1 MENEPRAV
9 TLNAETP
16 QNDEAMQLQIM
27 DGDASAVTS
36 QVWPEQV
43 YGGPL
48 NAVHLYRPRAEIS
61 EVSSSTTE
69 LQLSS
74 TSRNKNFSTTG
85 SLLDIVPFRPSF
97 ITSQVR
103 HLLDHYRQ
111 HVMCIY
117 TMSDN
122 ENTPWHNIHIP
133 RVFQGCTEM
142 EVVGKSSPARSAL
155 LHAILSV
162 SAYNLQNRHLL
173 ESRTDHAR
181 NWEEIGLS
189 HRAQALNALR
199 ASASDPSPSWTSSQY
214 KELLAAML
222 SMVTVDVCFVPKEKF
237 LNHLL
242 MFQVVSGDTETCKI
256 HLDGCESLIRAR
268 RRTGAVDTSAKIKA
282 LHRIFLY
289 LRIIQE
295 AMPTASNT
303 QSTYDTFEFGA
314 HDIYYQTGS
323 DDLESYLDLPKLTG
337 DEYDSSSWELIYGLP
352 QSLIMLVRKTSKLI
366 GYMHRGD
373 AFINVIPDV
382 QRIVYM
388 CDDLEDQILNF
399 PIEEMV
405 ARFMG
410 ANLNN
415 RNRIILQHHVRAFH
429 NALII
434 YFSSRVRRMHLRYLQ
449 HYVKTVIDHLEK
461 IEEIKSNA
469 GIVAQPILW
478 PVFTAASQALDP
490 STRSQYLHYLNR
502 AEIHGVGVATR
513 ARRVLEEAW
522 RNDGD
527 EALLR
532 EQKYLML
539 A

>member
-1 MENEPRAV
+1 
-9 TLNAETP
+9 
-16 QNDEAMQLQIM
+16 
-27 DGDASAVTS
+27 
-36 QVWPEQV
+36 
-43 YGGPL
+43 
-48 NAVHLYRPRAEIS
+48 
-61 EVSSSTTE
+61 
-69 LQLSS
+69 
-74 TSRNKNFSTTG
+74 
-85 SLLDIVPFRPSF
+85 
-97 ITSQVR
+97 
-103 HLLDHYRQ
+103 
-111 HVMCIY
+111 
-117 TMSDN
+117 
-122 ENTPWHNIHIP
+122 
-133 RVFQGCTEM
+133 
-142 EVVGKSSPARSAL
+142 
-155 LHAILSV
+155 
-162 SAYNLQNRHLL
+162 
-173 ESRTDHAR
+173 
-181 NWEEIGLS
+181 
-189 HRAQALNALR
+189 
-199 ASASDPSPSWTSSQY
+199 
-214 KELLAAML
+214 ML

-513 ARRVLEEAW
+513 ARRVLEQAW

>member
-1 MENEPRAV
+1 
-9 TLNAETP
+9 
-16 QNDEAMQLQIM
+16 MQLQIM
-27 DGDASAVTS
+27 DDDA
-36 QVWPEQV
+36 
-43 YGGPL
+43 
-48 NAVHLYRPRAEIS
+48 NAVHLYRPRAETS

-74 TSRNKNFSTTG
+74 TSLNKNFSTTG

-111 HVMCIY
+111 HVMSIY
-117 TMSDN
+117 TMLDN

-189 HRAQALNALR
+189 HRTQALNALR

-222 SMVTVDVCFVPKEKF
+222 SMVTVDVCFVPKEEF

-242 MFQVVSGDTETCKI
+242 MFQIVSGDTETCKI

-268 RRTGAVDTSAKIKA
+268 RRTRAIDTSAKIKA

-337 DEYDSSSWELIYGLP
+337 DATIHRHGSSSTVCP
-352 QSLIMLVRKTSKLI
+352 
-366 GYMHRGD
+366 
-373 AFINVIPDV
+373 
-382 QRIVYM
+382 
-388 CDDLEDQILNF
+388 
-399 PIEEMV
+399 
-405 ARFMG
+405 
-410 ANLNN
+410 
-415 RNRIILQHHVRAFH
+415 
-429 NALII
+429 
-434 YFSSRVRRMHLRYLQ
+434 RV
-449 HYVKTVIDHLEK
+449 
-461 IEEIKSNA
+461 
-469 GIVAQPILW
+469 
-478 PVFTAASQALDP
+478 
-490 STRSQYLHYLNR
+490 
-502 AEIHGVGVATR
+502 
-513 ARRVLEEAW
+513 
-522 RNDGD
+522 
-527 EALLR
+527 
-532 EQKYLML
+532 
-539 A
+539 